1 MVFRI
6 ILVYIAKEII
16 FISLSYRCHT
26 NEMYAYLAYI
36 SEGLG
41 NLYDW
46 NMVKKYQMKNGSV
59 FNSPSAT
66 AAAFIN
72 HQDTGCLNYLTSLLD
87 KFGNAGT
94 SFRYTYLSVSY
105 AEILHCANKVKW

>member
-1 MVFRI
+1 M
-6 ILVYIAKEII
+6 E
-16 FISLSYRCHT
+16 
-26 NEMYAYLAYI
+26 AYLAYN

-46 NMVKKYQMKNGSV
+46 HMVKKYQMKNGSV

-72 HQDTGCLNYLTSLLD
+72 RQDTGCLSYLTSLLD

-94 SFRYTYLSVSY
+94 GFLLSYYQRFKYYYES
-105 AEILHCANKVKW
+105 AG